1 MSFIIFTKWKDAAW
15 NIKPNCPAASFIWFI
30 PPARKPASKEASTEC
45 ARNPINYGDF
55 NQFWKI
61 GKHIDPF
68 WHSLHC
74 SLFFVS
80 SAFER
85 RGKRPN
91 EIFPKSPKFYFS
103 TSVTRLDNFWKFLTI
118 NFLTKVVPTIW
129 WLLDYFEKHQFCSKN
144 CGDYFLGNIL
154 GKLGY
159 FVFQH
164 LVTLTANY
172 NLAFK
177 CRTNV
182 LLQNCS
188 LLLYLTVN
196 WKTIIRWFLTSS
208 KIFAK
213 KLFIKLIC
221 H

>member
-1 MSFIIFTKWKDAAW
+1 MSSHLSINVLSCFLAQYFIRSISIEELCFTKHKMSFIIFTKWKDAAW

-91 EIFPKSPKFYFS
+91 EIFPKSPKFYFR
-103 TSVTRLDNFWKFLTI
+103 TSVTRLDNFWKFLTTNLLI
-118 NFLTKVVPTIW
+118 KCGKKIGDFLEN
-129 WLLDYFEKHQFCSKN
+129 LENYYSK
-144 CGDYFLGNIL
+144 Y
-154 GKLGY
+154 KLMW
-159 FVFQH
+159 
-164 LVTLTANY
+164 
-172 NLAFK
+172 
-177 CRTNV
+177 V
-182 LLQNCS
+182 LFGQL
-188 LLLYLTVN
+188 
-196 WKTIIRWFLTSS
+196 
-208 KIFAK
+208 
-213 KLFIKLIC
+213 
-221 H
+221 